1 VMRLSGSILG
11 DEIVIGLS
19 HLEPPLIGPQNG
31 SANLEY
37 PFLKLRPGQFDCVH
51 VRCLH
56 SSAGENHPLRPRA
69 HPGSASCTPG
79 APARTACSSPTAP
92 RNRSPK
98 PDSSARKA
106 RKPMS
111 SPDFQP
117 CWVRGVRPTRSL
129 TPEGSRSSSS
139 AQHNC
144 ANCLTRQGSEA
155 DCGGL
160 GQLSTSQPDAVT
172 VPRMCGIGSASKLSP
187 REPLTFWCI
196 APSRSRTG
204 RS

>member
-1 VMRLSGSILG
+1 M
-11 DEIVIGLS
+11 
-19 HLEPPLIGPQNG
+19 G

-37 PFLKLRPGQFDCVH
+37 PFLKLRRGQFDRVQ
-51 VRCLH
+51 VLCLH

-69 HPGSASCTPG
+69 HPG
-79 APARTACSSPTAP
+79 ARRARPRRRRARCCSSPTAP

-111 SPDFQP
+111 SNDFQP
-117 CWVRGVRPTRSL
+117 GWVRGVRPTRSV

-160 GQLSTSQPDAVT
+160 GQLSTSQPDGVT
-172 VPRMCGIGSASKLSP
+172 GPAHVRDGSASKLSP

-196 APSRSRTG
+196 APWRSRTG